1 MLGLA
6 PAATAALVAGPILAG
21 LFGVLLPAFGVL
33 PALGGREP
41 SLQPWVLLLGQ
52 PGLLRSML
60 LSLACGLATTAISL
74 AIVLGFLAAAAGT
87 RRLAWARRVTGPL
100 LAVPHAAV
108 AVGVAFLVAPSGL
121 LARALSPWATG
132 WRQPPDLLTV
142 HDPLGLA
149 MMAGLVLKEVPFLLL
164 VSLAALPA
172 LDPARRLAVA
182 RSLGHRR
189 ATAWLKAVAPGLY
202 PLIRLPVYAVVAY
215 ASSTVDVALI
225 LGPTN
230 PPTLAV
236 AVLRWFND
244 PDLSLRFIASA
255 GAVAQLG
262 VTLAAL
268 ALWRLGEAAAG
279 RLGQAWL
286 TGPDRGLVEQPVL
299 AAGSGVMV
307 AAMLALALAA
317 AGLALASVSW
327 RWPFPDLLPQ
337 AYTTAIWARTL
348 PGLLPAMAAT
358 LWLAVPAALLSLAA
372 ALAVLEDEA
381 RRGRRTGAGAVWLLY
396 LPMLV
401 PQLPFVFGLAAAADA
416 ARLTPGLALVLLGH
430 GVFVLPYV
438 FLTLSEAYRR
448 HDPRWIMLAR
458 TLGASRARAFWA
470 VRLPMLL
477 APCLAATAVGLAV
490 SVGQYLPSLLLGAG
504 RVETVTTAA
513 VAMASGGDR
522 RLVGAWVLAQA
533 AVPVAGFAL
542 ALLLPQLVWRGRRG
556 LRDGGA

>member
-1 MLGLA
+1 MLRFA

-21 LFGVLLPAFGVL
+21 LAGVLLPAFGVL
-33 PALGGREP
+33 PALGGDAP
-41 SLQPWVLLLGQ
+41 SLDPWVRLLGQ
-52 PGLLRSML
+52 PGLARSML
-60 LSLACGLATTAISL
+60 LSLACGLATTAVSL
-74 AIVLGFLAAAAGT
+74 AIVLAFLAAAAGT
-87 RRLAWARRVTGPL
+87 GWLSWARRVTGPL

-108 AVGVAFLVAPSGL
+108 AVGVAFLIAPSGL

-132 WRQPPDLLTV
+132 WRQPPDLLIV

-172 LDPARRLAVA
+172 LDPARRLAIA

-189 ATAWLKAVAPGLY
+189 ATAWLKVVAPGLY

-225 LGPTN
+225 LGPTS

-236 AVLRWFND
+236 AVLRWFSD
-244 PDLSLRFIASA
+244 PDLSLRFMAAA

-268 ALWRLGEAAAG
+268 ALWRFGEAVAG
-279 RLGQAWL
+279 GLGRIWL
-286 TGPDRGLVEQPVL
+286 AGPDRGIAERPALAVGIVAMSAVVL
-299 AAGSGVMV
+299 ALG
-307 AAMLALALAA
+307 LATT
-317 AGLALASVSW
+317 GLALASVSW
-327 RWPFPDLLPQ
+327 RWTFPDLLPDGFTV
-337 AYTTAIWARTL
+337 AVWGRTL
-348 PGLLPAMAAT
+348 PGIGAALAAT
-358 LWLAVPAALLSLAA
+358 LWIAVPATLLSLAA
-372 ALAVLEDEA
+372 ALAVLENEA
-381 RRGRRTGAGAVWLLY
+381 RGGRAGPTWLLY

-401 PQLPFVFGLAAAADA
+401 PQLPFLFGMAAGAET
-416 ARLTPGLALVLLGH
+416 ARLAPGAGLVLLGH
-430 GVFVLPYV
+430 AVFVLPYV

-458 TLGASRARAFWA
+458 TLGASRARAFWV

-477 APCLAATAVGLAV
+477 APCLAAAAVGLAV
-490 SVGQYLPSLLLGAG
+490 SVGQYLPTLLLGAG

-533 AVPVAGFAL
+533 VVPVTGFAI
-542 ALLLPQLVWRGRRG
+542 ALLLPRLVWRGRRG